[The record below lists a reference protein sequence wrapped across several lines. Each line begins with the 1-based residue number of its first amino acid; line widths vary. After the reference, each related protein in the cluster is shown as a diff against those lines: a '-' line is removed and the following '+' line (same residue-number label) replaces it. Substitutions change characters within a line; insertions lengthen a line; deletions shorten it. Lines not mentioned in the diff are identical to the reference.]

1 MVVRMV
7 VRMPSL
13 FDWDEQDRHEQEAQ
27 AAIDRD
33 WEAMKRE
40 AYARK
45 SAGVNPGRDGE
56 DLLVWEHE
64 LGRPMDEYYNYFL
77 EEVVS

>member
-1 MVVRMV
+1 MS
-7 VRMPSL
+7 SL
-13 FDWDEQDRHEQEAQ
+13 YDYEEQDRHDVEREAQ

-45 SAGVNPGRDGE
+45 SAGVSPGRDIE
-56 DLLVWEHE
+56 DLLIWEHE
-64 LGRPMDEYYNYFL
+64 LSRPMDEYYNYFL
-77 EEVVS
+77 EEVAP